1 MIEIGRESRE
11 LALERGG
18 KRKKRTGR
26 VSKEGDEGK
35 KERECSLAHS
45 LPLSLWSES
54 VSLRVWEAGRR
65 VIYQKASITLILSV
79 SVGVSSGPGWS
90 P

>member
-35 KERECSLAHS
+35 KERENVHLHT
-45 LPLSLWSES
+45 LSLSLS
-54 VSLRVWEAGRR
+54 GVSL
-65 VIYQKASITLILSV
+65 
-79 SVGVSSGPGWS
+79 
-90 P
+90 